1 VFGHFVIG
9 VFLEPSEDFADLL
22 ERPGHARTTGNC
34 FGAQEIV
41 TLNMHAMLKL
51 MLVLAAVFCT
61 TVFGGPSASAHE
73 GHSHHA
79 RAASESTAP
88 TAVPNE
94 RVARSLA
101 AVVHMVGHSDA
112 GNSRTYCHCNCC
124 GGASGMACC
133 GAALAP
139 ELFHDPFVETSTSL
153 YILPT
158 LRLPGIPPEAPP
170 KPPKSLA

>member
-1 VFGHFVIG
+1 
-9 VFLEPSEDFADLL
+9 
-22 ERPGHARTTGNC
+22 
-34 FGAQEIV
+34 
-41 TLNMHAMLKL
+41 MHAMLKL
-51 MLVLAAVFCT
+51 MLVLAAVFCIA
-61 TVFGGPSASAHE
+61 VFGGPSASAHE

-88 TAVPNE
+88 TTVPNE

-139 ELFHDPFVETSTSL
+139 DLWFIPLLKASL
-153 YILPT
+153 SFFTPEV
-158 LRLPGIPPEAPP
+158 PPSQGVPPEALP
-170 KPPKSLA
+170 KP